1 MRSVLGS
8 IMGGTTE
15 FAGNF
20 VPRDECVVSF
30 FDSTVCVG
38 TGRGVD
44 EGRGPC
50 ACPLVH
56 RSAHRGQAQGPLH
69 TPRHP
74 LSLRKDEELRQREA
88 AFHMGSTVQEDILQQ
103 LEALHREAEAAL
115 AQANSSETTQAW
127 HSEYLGRKGR
137 LTGILRNLG
146 SLAPEE
152 RPLVGKVA
160 NEIKVA
166 LEQALQERQAAI
178 AQAELE
184 AMRRAES
191 VDVTLPGRPQ
201 TLGKLHITTRML
213 RDIYK
218 IFAEMGFQVYE
229 SPEVETD
236 EYNFQLL
243 NMPPGHPARDMWDTF
258 YTTTPGQLLR
268 THTSPG
274 QVHAMRQYAPQPIR
288 VIVPGKV
295 YRYEQVTARSES
307 MFYQVEGLAVGKHI
321 TFSDLKGV
329 LMNYANQMYGE
340 GREAR
345 FRKSYFPFTEPSV
358 EMDIDCV
365 ICNRKGCPICKY
377 TGWLEILGAGMVQP
391 LVLQYNGYD
400 PTEFS
405 GFAFGMGPER
415 MALQKYGIDDIR
427 YFYSNDVRLLERV

>member
-1 MRSVLGS
+1 
-8 IMGGTTE
+8 
-15 FAGNF
+15 
-20 VPRDECVVSF
+20 
-30 FDSTVCVG
+30 
-38 TGRGVD
+38 
-44 EGRGPC
+44 
-50 ACPLVH
+50 
-56 RSAHRGQAQGPLH
+56 
-69 TPRHP
+69 
-74 LSLRKDEELRQREA
+74 
-88 AFHMGSTVQEDILQQ
+88 MGSTVQEDILQQ
-103 LEALHREAEAAL
+103 LEVLHREAEAAL
-115 AQANSSETTQAW
+115 AQANNSETIQAW

-137 LTGILRNLG
+137 LTAILRNLG

-191 VDVTLPGRPQ
+191 IDVTLPGRPQ
-201 TLGKLHITTRML
+201 MPGKLHITTRTL

-218 IFAEMGFQVYE
+218 IFAEMGFQIYE

-274 QVHAMRQYAPQPIR
+274 QVHAMRQYAPEPIR
-288 VIVPGKV
+288 IIVPGKV

-307 MFYQVEGLAVGKHI
+307 MFFQVEGLAIGKHI

-365 ICNRKGCPICKY
+365 ICNGKGCAICKY
-377 TGWLEILGAGMVQP
+377 TGWLEILGAGMVHP

-400 PTEFS
+400 PSEFS

-427 YFYSNDVRLLERV
+427 YFYANDVRLLERV

>member
-1 MRSVLGS
+1 
-8 IMGGTTE
+8 
-15 FAGNF
+15 
-20 VPRDECVVSF
+20 
-30 FDSTVCVG
+30 
-38 TGRGVD
+38 
-44 EGRGPC
+44 
-50 ACPLVH
+50 
-56 RSAHRGQAQGPLH
+56 
-69 TPRHP
+69 
-74 LSLRKDEELRQREA
+74 
-88 AFHMGSTVQEDILQQ
+88 MGSTVQEDILQQ

-377 TGWLEILGAGMVQP
+377 TGWLEILGAGMVHP

-400 PTEFS
+400 PSEFS